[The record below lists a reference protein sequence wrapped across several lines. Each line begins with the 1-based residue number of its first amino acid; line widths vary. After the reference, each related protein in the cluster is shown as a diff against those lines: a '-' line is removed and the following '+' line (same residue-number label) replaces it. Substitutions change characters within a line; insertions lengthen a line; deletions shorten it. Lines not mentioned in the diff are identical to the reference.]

1 MAMEL
6 LAFEL
11 LLVVCMVDHGINHS
25 RLRPMTAADL
35 SDILALRNH
44 AEVRRYMLTQHEIS
58 AEEHRSWFDRAS
70 QNKKVELLVWEMN
83 TRCCGFVQFK
93 ETNYRGVADWG
104 FYVAPDAPKGSG
116 RKLGFAAL
124 THAFQKDDLYKICG
138 QALRWNVPSIEFHKF
153 LGFTQEGILRDQHFH
168 NDKYHDMICFGLL
181 KREWACIEYEGVNN
195 DHHR

>member
-6 LAFEL
+6 LAFER
-11 LLVVCMVDHGINHS
+11 LLVVNMVDHAIDQS

-35 SDILALRNH
+35 SDVLALRNH

-70 QNKKVELLVWEMN
+70 ENMKVELLVWEIDG
-83 TRCCGFVQFK
+83 RCCGFVQFK
-93 ETNYRGVADWG
+93 ESNYRGVADWG

-124 THAFQKDDLYKICG
+124 THAFQKDGLYKICG
-138 QALRWNVPSIEFHKF
+138 QALCWNVPSIEFHKS
-153 LGFTQEGILRDQHFH
+153 LGFVQEGILRDQHF
-168 NDKYHDMICFGLL
+168 DGTKYHNLIYFGMLKRDWITKLLL
-181 KREWACIEYEGVNN
+181 KGINK
-195 DHHR
+195 

>member
-6 LAFEL
+6 LAFER
-11 LLVVCMVDHGINHS
+11 LLVVNMVDHAIDQS

-35 SDILALRNH
+35 SDVLALRNH

-70 QNKKVELLVWEMN
+70 ENMKVELLVWEIGG
-83 TRCCGFVQFK
+83 RCCGFVQFK
-93 ETNYRGVADWG
+93 ESNYRGVADWG

-124 THAFQKDDLYKICG
+124 THAFQKDGLYKICG
-138 QALRWNVPSIEFHKF
+138 QALRWNVPSIEFHKS
-153 LGFTQEGILRDQHFH
+153 LGFVQEGILRDQHF
-168 NDKYHDMICFGLL
+168 DGTKYHNLIYFGMLKRDWITKLLL
-181 KREWACIEYEGVNN
+181 KGINK
-195 DHHR
+195 